1 MVYPDLIV
9 LEEGRNID
17 ACFRNKFKSNFDL
30 LGDSGAQVYPRD
42 CTVSRT
48 PRSRAL
54 IVFTL

>member
-1 MVYPDLIV
+1 
-9 LEEGRNID
+9 
-17 ACFRNKFKSNFDL
+17 